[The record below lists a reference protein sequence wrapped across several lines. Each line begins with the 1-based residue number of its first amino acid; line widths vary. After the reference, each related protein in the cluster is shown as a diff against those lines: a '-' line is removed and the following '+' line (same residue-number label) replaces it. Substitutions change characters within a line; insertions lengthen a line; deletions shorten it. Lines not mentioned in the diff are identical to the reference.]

1 MQLDHKATIT
11 VEICGKLIVSSFIQ
25 TILLVLELHQIM
37 RLTLADCTA
46 NREFHPAPPEDTSI
60 RLSVKIVAHPA
71 IFGNR

>member
-1 MQLDHKATIT
+1 MSFRCQMQLDHKATIT

-46 NREFHPAPPEDTSI
+46 NREFHPAPKTLLFGCLL
-60 RLSVKIVAHPA
+60 RL
-71 IFGNR
+71 